1 LSQGLIEQYT
11 VPSQTLV
18 IEEEIKHSRFISLL
32 FHCPDAEVMKQV
44 LAQAKID
51 YPGASHYCYAF
62 IAGMPNNTVDMG
74 SSDDGEPAG
83 SAGRPMLASLQGV
96 ELGEIG
102 AVVVRYFGGTK
113 LGVGG
118 LVRAYSS
125 GIKQGLSKLTTQVK
139 FIRKAATLK
148 CHYNQLAD
156 VEHVI
161 HKYQGVIVDRQFT
174 ETIELDFE
182 LALSHQDNFILEL
195 AAMSQGSLIPEFAV

>member
-1 LSQGLIEQYT
+1 LSKGLIEQYQ
-11 VPSQTLV
+11 VPAQTLV

-51 YPGASHYCYAF
+51 YPSASHYCYAF

-83 SAGRPMLASLQGV
+83 SAGRPMLASLQGA

-139 FIRKAATLK
+139 FIRKTAKLK
-148 CHYNQLAD
+148 CQYNQLAD
-156 VEHVI
+156 VEHLI
-161 HKYQGVIVDRQFT
+161 HKYLGVITGRQFT

-195 AAMSQGSLIPEFAV
+195 AAMSQGNLIPEFAV

>member
-1 LSQGLIEQYT
+1 MSQGLIEQYT

-32 FHCPDAEVMKQV
+32 FHCPDPEVMKQV

-74 SSDDGEPAG
+74 SSDDGEPTG
-83 SAGRPMLASLQGV
+83 SAGRPMLASLQGA